1 MAITQAGNS
10 EVAAN
15 LVVVFDEEGWMSDM
29 NPIPR
34 QGWRKNGSHVARL
47 DTIVAFYVKAP

>member
-1 MAITQAGNS
+1 MIDITQAGKS
-10 EVAAN
+10 DGVVIPAAVSGEEG
-15 LVVVFDEEGWMSDM
+15 VVVM

-34 QGWRKNGSHVARL
+34 QGWRKNGSRAARL